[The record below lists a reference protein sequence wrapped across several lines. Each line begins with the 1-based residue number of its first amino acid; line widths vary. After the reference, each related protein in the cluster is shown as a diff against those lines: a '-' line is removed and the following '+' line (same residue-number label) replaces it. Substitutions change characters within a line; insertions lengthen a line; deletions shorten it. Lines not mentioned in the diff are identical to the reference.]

1 MRYKMNS
8 DNSRTICRLCR
19 IKPPVEGS
27 HIIPKFV
34 IRWFKNTSST
44 GYLRLGGNVNLPQQ
58 DGIKE
63 KFLCEDCEETF
74 SVWEKQFSEQ
84 IFIPLHK
91 DETKTFYYGDWLVRF
106 LTSLSW
112 RVLLFNLEK
121 ELIVLPPQHRQ
132 KAEAVLETWRTYLLG
147 EHQQLGDYHQH
158 LVLLG
163 SPTEVRGTL
172 AKTPYLTRYF
182 VRAIDMM
189 PIFNDKELLVCTK
202 MCRILAVGFVTV
214 EQWECWEGTYVSATG
229 GSINSSRNITIP
241 KDLGEFLVNRANQAF
256 KQLATMSARQ
266 QERIETAM
274 RGNLDQVSNSE
285 AFRALYN
292 DILLFGNSAFVFSD
306 DNNES

>member
-1 MRYKMNS
+1 MNPNTS
-8 DNSRTICRLCR
+8 KTICRLCR
-19 IKPPVEGS
+19 VKPTVKKS
-27 HIIPKFV
+27 HIIPSFV
-34 IRWFKNTSST
+34 FRWFKDTSST
-44 GYLRLGGNVNLPQQ
+44 GFIRRGGNVNLRQQ
-58 DGIKE
+58 DGVKE

-84 IFIPLHK
+84 IFVPLHK
-91 DETKTFYYGDWLVRF
+91 DETQIFNYGDWLVRF

-112 RVLLFNLEK
+112 RVLLFHLEK
-121 ELIVLPPQHRQ
+121 ELIVLPPQHLQ
-132 KAEAVLETWRTYLLG
+132 KAESVLETWRTYLLG
-147 EHQQLGDYHQH
+147 EHQQLGDYQQH

-182 VRAIDMM
+182 VRAVDMT
-189 PIFNDKELLVCTK
+189 PIFNEKELLVCTK
-202 MCRILAVGFVTV
+202 MCRLLAVGFVTV
-214 EQWECWEGTYVSATG
+214 EQWDCWEGTYVSPIG
-229 GSINSSRNITIP
+229 GSLNSSRDITIP
-241 KDLGEFLVNRANQAF
+241 KNLGEFFVNRANQAY

-274 RGNLDQVSNSE
+274 RGNLDKVANSE
-285 AFRALYN
+285 AFRALDN